1 MRLLARLL
9 ALLLLVALPATAQ
22 LRGVVTVEYG
32 DYSQLGYSSSLYGAG
47 AGVEWL
53 TPVSEV
59 SLDGTWTP
67 SAKNGERATSLAAHG
82 QALARLGAALVGA
95 GVSASGLSTDAYSK
109 SGVRWTGLAGTD
121 LAVGPG
127 TLRLLA
133 SYTGPIRDEN
143 RLRGPGASWRYE
155 TPLSS
160 RASLRGGMGVSWW
173 TVSEPWGETDRVTW
187 LSTLGVT
194 FGGAR

>member
-1 MRLLARLL
+1 MRLLI
-9 ALLLLVALPATAQ
+9 ALLLIALPATAQ
-22 LRGVVTVEYG
+22 VRGVASVEYG

-47 AGVEWL
+47 AGIEWR

-59 SLDGTWTP
+59 ALDGTWTP
-67 SAKNGERATSLAAHG
+67 SEKNGEGATSLSAHG
-82 QALARLGAALVGA
+82 QALARLGALLVGA
-95 GVSASGLSTDAYSK
+95 GVSASGLSTDSYDK
-109 SGVRWTGLAGTD
+109 SGTRWTGLLGAD

-160 RASLRGGMGVSWW
+160 RASLRGGMGVNWW

>member
-1 MRLLARLL
+1 MRLALAP
-9 ALLLLVALPATAQ
+9 LLLVALPATAQ
-22 LRGVVTVEYG
+22 LRGVISGEYG
-32 DYSQLGYSSSLYGAG
+32 DFSQLGYSSSLCGAG
-47 AGVEWL
+47 AGVEWR

-67 SAKNGERATSLAAHG
+67 SAKNGERATSLGAHG
-82 QALARLGAALVGA
+82 HALARFGAALVGA

-160 RASLRGGMGVSWW
+160 RASLRGGMGVNWW

-187 LSTLGVT
+187 LSTLGLT
-194 FGGAR
+194 FGGVR

>member
-1 MRLLARLL
+1 MRALL
-9 ALLLLVALPATAQ
+9 ALLLIALPATAQ
-22 LRGVVTVEYG
+22 VRGTLTAEYG
-32 DYSQLGYSSSLYGAG
+32 DFSQLGYSSSLYGAG
-47 AGVEWL
+47 AGIEWR

-59 SLDGTWTP
+59 SVDGTWTP
-67 SAKNGERATSLAAHG
+67 SEKNGESATSLSVHG
-82 QALARLGAALVGA
+82 QALARLGALLVGGA
-95 GVSASGLSTDAYSK
+95 VSASGLSTESYDK
-109 SGVRWTGLAGTD
+109 SAMRWAGLLGAN

-155 TPLSS
+155 TPLS
-160 RASLRGGMGVSWW
+160 RHASLRGGMGVNWW
-173 TVSEPWGETDRVTW
+173 AVSEPWGETDRVTW

>member
-1 MRLLARLL
+1 MAVLF
-9 ALLLLVALPATAQ
+9 VYATRATGQ
-22 LRGVVTVEYG
+22 IAGTVGLECG
-32 DYSQLGYSSSLYGAG
+32 DYSALGYSSSLYGAG
-47 AGVEWL
+47 AGIEWR

-59 SLDGTWTP
+59 ALDGTWTP
-67 SAKNGERATSLAAHG
+67 SEKNGESATSLSAHG
-82 QALARLGAALVGA
+82 QVLARLGAVLVGGA
-95 GVSASGLSTDAYSK
+95 VSASGLSTESYDK
-109 SGVRWTGLAGTD
+109 SAMRWAGLLGAD